1 MLMRALLITTLLLST
16 MSYGQLTDFN
26 AQRYKIDQ
34 DLMLTLGS
42 WATINI
48 VGSGVGWATA
58 SNDEMKYFHQMNT
71 LWNTVNL
78 GLAIPGY
85 LKAKRKRTDLDFYT
99 TADEQR
105 KTETVFLINAG
116 LDIGYVSAGLLLRN
130 MATSNAAYKDQ
141 FTGYGNSLLIQGGFL
156 LFFDWIAYGI
166 HRKHSVKELSPLL
179 KRIDLSASGIGLKI
193 MLD

>member
-1 MLMRALLITTLLLST
+1 MRTLLATALLFSAI
-16 MSYGQLTDFN
+16 SYGQLADFN
-26 AQRYKIDQ
+26 AQRYKIDK

-42 WATINI
+42 WATVNI
-48 VGSGVGWATA
+48 VGSGIAWANAT
-58 SNDEMKYFHQMNT
+58 NDEMKYFHQMNT

-85 LKAKRKRTDLDFYT
+85 LKAKRKRTDLDFFT
-99 TADEQR
+99 TVNEQR

-166 HRKHSVKELSPLL
+166 HRKHSNKELSPLL
-179 KRIDLSASGIGLKI
+179 KRIDLSGSGIGLKI

>member
-1 MLMRALLITTLLLST
+1 MRTLLITTLLMSAI
-16 MSYGQLTDFN
+16 SYGQLTDFN

-42 WATINI
+42 WATVNI
-48 VGSGVGWATA
+48 VGGGVGWATA
-58 SNDEMKYFHQMNT
+58 PNDEMKYFHQMNT
-71 LWNTVNL
+71 LWNTINL

-99 TADEQR
+99 TTDEQR
-105 KTETVFLINAG
+105 KTETVFLVNAG
-116 LDIGYVSAGLLLRN
+116 LDIGYVSAGLLLRQ
-130 MATSNAAYKDQ
+130 MATSNPTEKDQ

-156 LFFDWIAYGI
+156 LLFDWIAYGV
-166 HRKHSVKELSPLL
+166 HRKHSKKQLSPLL
-179 KRIDLSASGIGLKI
+179 QKIELSNSGIGLKI